1 MNRRLKKEELIY
13 GMFDEPDDIPD
24 YNKGRKNAASLVFFA
39 NRPYLRQTEDRI

>member
-24 YNKGRKNAASLVFFA
+24 YNKGRPTLLQVSRNQLGYAG
-39 NRPYLRQTEDRI
+39 